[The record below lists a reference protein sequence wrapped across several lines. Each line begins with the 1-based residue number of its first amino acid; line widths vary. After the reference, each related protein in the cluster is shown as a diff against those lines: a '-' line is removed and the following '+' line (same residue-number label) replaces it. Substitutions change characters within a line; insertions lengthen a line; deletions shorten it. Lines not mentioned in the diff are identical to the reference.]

1 MSSPV
6 VLCRFVSCPVPYCRV
21 VSCPVVSCL
30 VVSHPVVSCP
40 IVSCLVVSC
49 CVLSCLVVS
58 CPVLFCPVLS
68 CLIILYY
75 IYCSLNHVLSAS
87 MRHSISHLINS
98 YSILLYCRI
107 SSSASIA
114 MLRYHIQ
121 YFSCRND
128 LFSMSC
134 SNQCFILFLS

>member
-1 MSSPV
+1 MLCLLLSFCV
-6 VLCRFVSCPVPYCRV
+6 VLCPV
-21 VSCPVVSCL
+21 L
-30 VVSHPVVSCP
+30 SHPVVSCP
-40 IVSCLVVSC
+40 VRSCPVLSCRILSC
-49 CVLSCLVVS
+49 CVVLCSVLSCLVVS

-68 CLIILYY
+68 CPIILYY

-114 MLRYHIQ
+114 MLLYHIQ